1 MKPEDT
7 PSGDPTSEKLAL
19 NANLLIIFGV
29 TLMAVLGVASITP
42 AFPTIGNQ
50 FGIPPEMMSLVII
63 LFTIPGVIFTPFFG
77 VAADRYGRKRVLVPA
92 LILFGIAGFACAFSQ
107 ALGILF
113 GLSPF
118 LVLLIFRFFQG
129 VGAASLGS
137 INVTI
142 IGDLYKQQT
151 RTQIMG
157 YNASVQ
163 SVGTAAYPTIGGF
176 LALFGWFLPFFL
188 PLLAIPIGVAALIK
202 LKNPEP
208 TEVTSLRSYFGDVV
222 QLLKDKRVLGLFVI
236 STTLFIML
244 YGAIIYNLPFL
255 VTTVFFVNSFV
266 AGLVVSLISVASGI
280 IALLVGSL
288 ARRYSLKILLLVA
301 FPIFA
306 LGLFLIPFAPTLWL
320 LLIPVF
326 IYGLGMG
333 LAMPSVQTL
342 LVGLA
347 PLKCRAALMSLNGFV
362 LRLGQTLGPLIM
374 AFVISYWGF
383 TGVYWVAAILALLMI
398 PVVITTVSSLRPLK
412 IDD

>member
-1 MKPEDT
+1 MKPDKA
-7 PSGDPTSEKLAL
+7 PIGDKLREKPAI

-29 TLMAVLGVASITP
+29 TLVAVLGVASITP
-42 AFPTIGNQ
+42 AFPTIGIQ
-50 FGIPPEMMSLVII
+50 LGVPPEMMSFVII
-63 LFTIPGVIFTPFFG
+63 IFTIPGVIFTPLLG
-77 VAADRYGRKRVLVPA
+77 VAADRYGRKRILIPS
-92 LILFGIAGFACAFSQ
+92 LILFGIAGFACALSQ
-107 ALGILF
+107 TIGLVF

-129 VGAASLGS
+129 VGAASLGAL
-137 INVTI
+137 NVTI
-142 IGDLYKQQT
+142 IGDLYKRQT

-176 LALFGWFLPFFL
+176 LALFGWYFPFFL
-188 PLLAIPIGVAALIK
+188 PLIAIPIGVGALIK
-202 LKNPEP
+202 LENPEP
-208 TEVTSLRSYFGDVV
+208 TEVTSLRGYFHDIG
-222 QLLKDKRVLGLFVI
+222 QLLRDKRVAGLFVI

-255 VTTVFFVNSFV
+255 VTTVFFVNSLI

-280 IALLVGSL
+280 IAPLVGIL

-301 FPIFA
+301 FPFFA
-306 LGLFLIPFAPTLWL
+306 VGLFLIPIAPTLWL

-326 IYGLGMG
+326 LYGIGMG

-347 PLKCRAALMSLNGFV
+347 HLECRAALMSLNGLV
-362 LRLGQTLGPLIM
+362 LRLGQTLGPFIM
-374 AFVISYWGF
+374 AIVVGFWGI

-398 PVVITTVSSLRPLK
+398 PVVITTISSLR
-412 IDD
+412 